1 MQIRILR
8 GLIGRKQLSPHT
20 APNLWYCAFPSF
32 RAPPPVVTY
41 LSSGYIPRSR
51 QLPGGF
57 KFGLHIRNQRCRI
70 GRNPVRRYTE
80 RRIVDPSPR
89 PFSSPDS
96 GSARHCPSWFYHL
109 FPNFWKRRFQTRFRA
124 IHSSSTFGESF
135 YSSHFGWAHFPS
147 HFGPPQIQP
156 HIFNFGD
163 PSLGDQ
169 LPLFKS
175 NLRLCVLYLVNS

>member
-1 MQIRILR
+1 MVGNNSIRIPVPTFGIARFLPLALR
-8 GLIGRKQLSPHT
+8 RPSSPT
-20 APNLWYCAFPSF
+20 F
-32 RAPPPVVTY
+32 
-41 LSSGYIPRSR
+41 SSGYIPRSR
-51 QLPGGF
+51 QPPGGS

-70 GRNPVRRYTE
+70 GRKPVRRYIE

-89 PFSSPDS
+89 PFSSQDS

-109 FPNFWKRRFQTRFRA
+109 FPNFWKRRFQIRFCA
-124 IHSSSTFGESF
+124 IHSSSSFGESF
-135 YSSHFGWAHFPS
+135 YSSLFGWAQFPS